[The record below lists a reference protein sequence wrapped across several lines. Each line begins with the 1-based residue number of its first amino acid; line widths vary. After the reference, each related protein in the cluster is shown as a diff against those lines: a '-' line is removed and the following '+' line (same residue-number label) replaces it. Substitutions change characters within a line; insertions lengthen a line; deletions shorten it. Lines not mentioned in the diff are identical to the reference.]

1 MRSDVKWIAAL
12 ALGLACA
19 RGEKV
24 DGDASASG
32 RASASAAQPLPDS
45 TARRRTTLLFIGT
58 SLTAGLGLEPSEAYP
73 ALIQAKA
80 DSAGLPLDIVNA
92 GVSGETSAGALR
104 RLDWLMRGPADV
116 VVIETGANDGLRGV
130 DVDSIRANIHAIV
143 AAVRRAKP
151 TARILLVQMEA
162 PPNFGPR
169 YTSSFRAMF
178 PALAEE
184 NRITLLPFLLDSVAG
199 HPELNQSDG
208 IHPNVAGARIV
219 AERLWRV
226 LLPVLDTTMRDASSR
241 E

>member
-1 MRSDVKWIAAL
+1 MKWIAAL
-12 ALGLACA
+12 ALSLACA
-19 RGEKV
+19 RGERV
-24 DGDASASG
+24 EADPSAG
-32 RASASAAQPLPDS
+32 GGAGASAALPLSDS
-45 TARRRTTLLFIGT
+45 TATRRPTLLFIGT

-80 DSAGLPLDIVNA
+80 DSAGLALDVVNA

-104 RLDWLMRGPADV
+104 RLDWVMRGPADV

-130 DVDSIRANIHAIV
+130 DVDSIRANIQAIV

-151 TARILLVQMEA
+151 AARILLVQMEA

-178 PALAEE
+178 PALAEA
-184 NRITLLPFLLDSVAG
+184 NGITLLPFLLDSVAG

-219 AERLWRV
+219 ADRLWRALV
-226 LLPVLDTTMRDASSR
+226 PVLDSIVRRRSGR